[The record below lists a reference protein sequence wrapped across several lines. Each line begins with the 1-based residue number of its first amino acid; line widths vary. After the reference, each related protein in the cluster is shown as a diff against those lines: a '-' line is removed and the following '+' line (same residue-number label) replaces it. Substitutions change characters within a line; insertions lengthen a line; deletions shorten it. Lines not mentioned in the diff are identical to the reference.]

1 MIVAHGTWIPE
12 SGRGVF
18 FLWGEDS
25 SEVAAGRRREKTEP
39 PHHPFTCQRKQ
50 VEREIFRSFGE
61 DGRGAEISRSE
72 AVLLLPTVDGR
83 PVPSPE
89 LVPQEMPDPGL
100 RRRLTS
106 WRVTGVALSPL
117 ASLGWLVGL
126 HTGVEGS
133 PARVRFGSDVRFWAT
148 AARLALEILAR
159 QKFLPGIEAKP
170 RGRDAEARWE
180 PLLEQEHE
188 RIESLA
194 AAMPPVC
201 RAFSSGKVTPAE
213 PETLLREFLATA
225 VDSFVRRSAS
235 RLRLRPRVV
244 DTVGARLA
252 MALLE
257 PDGSLAEP
265 KDVIRSLTEELAV
278 WKQVLGE
285 DAEAPFQ
292 ITFRLEPP
300 EEEETPSDGSE
311 AGEWRLR
318 YFLQA
323 VDDPSLL
330 IPVSQI
336 WRHAGSTW
344 RYLNRRMEQPQEYVL
359 EGLGRASS
367 LLPSIEESLKEPC
380 PEYCRLTLKEA
391 YDFLRET
398 SFLLRESG
406 FGILVP
412 GWWGQE
418 EKGFGLKLHV
428 TPSRDSRGHGSGLG
442 LDAIVGF
449 DWQVALGSESLSREE
464 FLKLVELKQPLVQ
477 VRGRWVELKQQQMEE
492 ALAVMRVRP
501 SRPEMALKEVLQLGL
516 GDGREGKL
524 PITSLEAE
532 GWIEELLDKLT
543 GSEAMAQIDTPST
556 FLGELRPY
564 QETGLSWLSFLSRWG
579 LGACLADDMG
589 LGKTIQLLAFLL
601 HRKQEGGTAPFL
613 LFCPTSVVSNWRKES
628 ERFAPSLRVLV
639 HHGVDRRGGAAFVR
653 EAEQN
658 DMVISTYSLLHRDL
672 EHLMSVRWGGL
683 VLDEA
688 QNIKNPSAKQTQ
700 ALLRLKAPIRMALT
714 GTPVEN
720 RLSELWSI
728 MEFLNPGYL
737 GSQLSFKRRFAVPIE
752 RYRNPEAA
760 EVLHKLVKPFLLRR
774 LKTDPRVIKDLPE
787 KNEMKVYCNLTREQ
801 ATLYEALV
809 RESLKQIDRSDGMGR
824 RGEILATL
832 TRLKQVCNHPAHYL
846 GDGSRLENRSGKLTR
861 LAEMLE
867 EVMAEGDQALIF
879 TQYAK
884 MGALLQQ
891 HLREVLSTEVLFLHG
906 GVPARQRE
914 KIISRFQDDAAGPPI
929 FVLSL
934 KAGGFGLNLTRA
946 RHVFHFDR
954 WWNPAVEDQATD
966 RVFRIGQTRPVA
978 VYKYVCA
985 GTVEEKIDELIE
997 SKKQLAGQVIRGA
1010 EQWVT
1015 ELSTADLRELFILRD
1030 DSVQD

>member
-1 MIVAHGTWIPE
+1 
-12 SGRGVF
+12 
-18 FLWGEDS
+18 
-25 SEVAAGRRREKTEP
+25 
-39 PHHPFTCQRKQ
+39 
-50 VEREIFRSFGE
+50 
-61 DGRGAEISRSE
+61 
-72 AVLLLPTVDGR
+72 
-83 PVPSPE
+83 
-89 LVPQEMPDPGL
+89 
-100 RRRLTS
+100 
-106 WRVTGVALSPL
+106 
-117 ASLGWLVGL
+117 
-126 HTGVEGS
+126 
-133 PARVRFGSDVRFWAT
+133 VRFWAT
-148 AARLALEILAR
+148 ASRLALEILAR
-159 QKFLPGIEAKP
+159 QRFLPAIEAKL
-170 RGRDAEARWE
+170 RRRDAEAHWA

-201 RAFSSGKVTPAE
+201 RAFSCGKVTPVE
-213 PETLLREFLATA
+213 PEALLREFLTTA
-225 VDSFVRRSAS
+225 VDSFIRRTAS

-244 DTVGARLA
+244 DTVGARFA
-252 MALLE
+252 TALLE
-257 PDGSLAEP
+257 PVGSLAEP
-265 KDVIRSLTEELAV
+265 KDVIRSLTEELAG
-278 WKQVLGE
+278 WKQSLGE
-285 DAEAPFQ
+285 DAESPFQ

-300 EEEETPSDGSE
+300 EEEETSSAGFE
-311 AGEWRLR
+311 AAEWTLR

-330 IPVSQI
+330 IPLSQI

-380 PEYCRLTLKEA
+380 PEYSRLTLKEA

-418 EKGFGLKLHV
+418 EKGFGLKLHI
-428 TPSRDSRGHGSGLG
+428 TPARDSRGHDSGLG

-477 VRGRWVELKQQQMEE
+477 VRGRWVELKHQQMEE
-492 ALAVMRVRP
+492 ALEVMRVRP
-501 SRPEMALKEVLQLGL
+501 SRPEMALREVLQLGL

-524 PITSLEAE
+524 PITSLDAE
-532 GWIEELLDKLT
+532 GWIGKLLDKLT
-543 GSEAMAQIDTPST
+543 GSEAMAQIDTPGA
-556 FLGELRPY
+556 FRGELRPY
-564 QETGLSWLSFLSRWG
+564 QETGLAWLSFLSHWG

-589 LGKTIQLLAFLL
+589 LGKTIQLLALLL
-601 HRKQEGGTAPFL
+601 HRKQEKGATSPFL
-613 LFCPTSVVSNWRKES
+613 LISPTSVVSNWRKES

-653 EAEQN
+653 EAERN

-672 EHLMSVRWGGL
+672 EHLLSVRWGGL

-688 QNIKNPSAKQTQ
+688 QNIKNPAAKQTQ
-700 ALLRLKAPIRMALT
+700 ALRRLKAPIRVALT

-728 MEFLNPGYL
+728 MEFLNTGYL

-752 RYRNPEAA
+752 RYRDQEAT
-760 EVLHKLVKPFLLRR
+760 EVLNQLVKPFVLRR

-787 KNEMKVYCNLTREQ
+787 KNEMKVYCSLTREQ
-801 ATLYEALV
+801 ATLYQAVV

-867 EVMAEGDQALIF
+867 EVMAEGDQALVF

-891 HLREVLSTEVLFLHG
+891 HLREILSTEVLFLHG
-906 GVPARQRE
+906 GVPAGKRE
-914 KIISRFQDDAAGPPI
+914 KIISRFQDDAAGPSI

-946 RHVFHFDR
+946 NNVFHFDR
-954 WWNPAVEDQATD
+954 WWNPAVENQATD
-966 RVFRIGQTRPVA
+966 RVFRIGQTRPVS

-997 SKKQLAGQVIRGA
+997 SKKELAGQVIRGA
-1010 EQWVT
+1010 EEWVT
-1015 ELSTADLRELFILRD
+1015 ELSTANLRELFILRD